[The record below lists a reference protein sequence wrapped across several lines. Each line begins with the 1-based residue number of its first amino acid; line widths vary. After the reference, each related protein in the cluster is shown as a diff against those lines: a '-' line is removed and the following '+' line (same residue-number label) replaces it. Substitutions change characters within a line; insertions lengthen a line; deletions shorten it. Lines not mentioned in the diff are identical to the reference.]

1 MKLRDQLGSIQDE
14 TLPLCIMSFDT
25 DQEIEHEQVNSVL
38 DYYVRDL
45 YPLDNGLTIW
55 VSKDTTDNERK

>member
-14 TLPLCIMSFDT
+14 TLPLRIMSFDT

-45 YPLDNGLTIW
+45 YPLDSGLTIW
-55 VSKDTTDNERK
+55 VSKDTDNERK

>member
-14 TLPLCIMSFDT
+14 TLPLRIMSFDT

-45 YPLDNGLTIW
+45 YPLDNGLIIW
-55 VSKDTTDNERK
+55 VSKDTDNERK

>member
-1 MKLRDQLGSIQDE
+1 MKLRDQLSSIQDE
-14 TLPLCIMSFDT
+14 TLPLRIMSFDT

-45 YPLDNGLTIW
+45 YPLGNGLTIW
-55 VSKDTTDNERK
+55 VSKDADNERK

>member
-14 TLPLCIMSFDT
+14 TLPLRIMSFDT

-55 VSKDTTDNERK
+55 VSKDTDNGRK